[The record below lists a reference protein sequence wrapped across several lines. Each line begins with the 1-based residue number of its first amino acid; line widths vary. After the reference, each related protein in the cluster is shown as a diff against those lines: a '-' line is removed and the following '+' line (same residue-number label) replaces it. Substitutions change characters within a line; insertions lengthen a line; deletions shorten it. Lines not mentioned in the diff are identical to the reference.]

1 MRSAPLA
8 FAARHPRL
16 GAALG
21 ALAISQS
28 SPLAKLSGASPAV
41 VTLFRGVIALPFL
54 ALLARREGHRPAPRD
69 RALALVAGGLFALD
83 LQFFHLSIPLLGV
96 GLATVV
102 PNAQIFIVGAFAAL
116 AGERTPRRVIAA
128 IPLALVGLLLLARVL
143 DPFGVSLGVGGG
155 AAELVAPAVVSAGSD
170 PALGVLWGIA
180 SATFYGLYLIITR
193 RISTASTAVGPF
205 TMLRDAAIG
214 MIAVSL
220 LLALLDGVLLPPEIW
235 PGVGWLVLLALMS
248 QVLGYPLINASI
260 PHLPSVVG
268 SVLLFV
274 QPLMTLVVGVIIF
287 GEVPTPGQLL
297 GALIL
302 FAGVLVAA
310 RK

>member
-1 MRSAPLA
+1 MRAAPLG
-8 FAARHPRL
+8 FATRHPRL

-41 VTLFRGVIALPFL
+41 VTLFRGAVALPFL
-54 ALLARREGHRPAPRD
+54 ALLARREGHRAAPRD
-69 RALALVAGGLFALD
+69 RALAFIAGGLFALD
-83 LQFFHLSIPLLGV
+83 LQCFHVSIPLLGV

-102 PNAQIFIVGAFAAL
+102 PNAQVFMVGLFAAL
-116 AGERTPRRVIAA
+116 AGERTPGRAIAA
-128 IPLALVGLLLLARVL
+128 IPFAFAGLLMLARVL
-143 DPFGVSLGVGGG
+143 DPFGVNGFADPSV
-155 AAELVAPAVVSAGSD
+155 VAAGSD
-170 PALGVLWGIA
+170 PAQGVLWGLGA
-180 SATFYGLYLIITR
+180 AAFYGLYLIITR
-193 RISTASTAVGPF
+193 RISTSATGSTAVGPF
-205 TMLRDAAIG
+205 TMLRDSALG
-214 MIAVSL
+214 TIAVSL
-220 LLALLDGVLLPPEIW
+220 FLALLTGSLLPPEIW
-235 PGVGWLVLLALMS
+235 PGVGWLLLLALLS

-274 QPLMTLVVGVIIF
+274 QPLMTLVAGVIIF
-287 GEVPTPGQLL
+287 GEVPTPGQLV

-302 FAGVLVAA
+302 FGGVLVAA

>member
-1 MRSAPLA
+1 MRAAPLG
-8 FAARHPRL
+8 FASRHPRL

-41 VTLFRGVIALPFL
+41 VTLFRGVVALPFL
-54 ALLARREGHRPAPRD
+54 ALLARREGHSATPRD
-69 RALALVAGGLFALD
+69 RALAFIAGGLFALD
-83 LQFFHLSIPLLGV
+83 LQCFHVSIPLLGV

-102 PNAQIFIVGAFAAL
+102 PNAQVFMVGLFAAL
-116 AGERTPRRVIAA
+116 AGERTPGRAIAA
-128 IPLALVGLLLLARVL
+128 IPFAFIGLLMLARVL
-143 DPFGVSLGVGGG
+143 DPFGVNGLADPSVI
-155 AAELVAPAVVSAGSD
+155 AAGSD
-170 PALGVLWGIA
+170 PAQGVLWGLGA
-180 SATFYGLYLIITR
+180 AAFYGLYLIITR
-193 RISTASTAVGPF
+193 RISTSASGSSAVGPF
-205 TMLRDAAIG
+205 TMLRDSALG
-214 MIAVSL
+214 TIAVSL
-220 LLALLDGVLLPPEIW
+220 LLALLTGSLLPPEVW
-235 PGVGWLVLLALMS
+235 PGVGWLALLALMS

-274 QPLMTLVVGVIIF
+274 QPLMTLVAGVIIF
-287 GEVPTPGQLL
+287 GEIPTPGQLV

-302 FAGVLVAA
+302 FGGVLVAA

>member
-1 MRSAPLA
+1 MRSAPLG
-8 FAARHPRL
+8 FASRHPRL

-41 VTLFRGVIALPFL
+41 VTLFRGVVALPFL
-54 ALLARREGHRPAPRD
+54 ALLARREGHSATPRD
-69 RALALVAGGLFALD
+69 RALAFIAGGLFALD
-83 LQFFHLSIPLLGV
+83 LQCFHVSIPLLGV

-102 PNAQIFIVGAFAAL
+102 PNAQVFMVGLFAAL
-116 AGERTPRRVIAA
+116 AGERTPGRAIAA
-128 IPLALVGLLLLARVL
+128 IPFAFIGLLMLARVL
-143 DPFGVSLGVGGG
+143 DPFGVNGV
-155 AAELVAPAVVSAGSD
+155 ADPSVVAAGSD
-170 PALGVLWGIA
+170 PAQGVLWGLGA
-180 SATFYGLYLIITR
+180 AAFYGLYLIITR
-193 RISTASTAVGPF
+193 RISTSASGSSAVGPF
-205 TMLRDAAIG
+205 TMLRDSALG
-214 MIAVSL
+214 TIAVSL
-220 LLALLDGVLLPPEIW
+220 LLALLTGSLLPPEIW

-274 QPLMTLVVGVIIF
+274 QPLMTLVAGVIIF
-287 GEVPTPGQLL
+287 GEVPTPGQLV

-302 FAGVLVAA
+302 FGGVLVAA

>member
-1 MRSAPLA
+1 MRAAPLG

-41 VTLFRGVIALPFL
+41 VTLFRGAVALPFL
-54 ALLARREGHRPAPRD
+54 ALLARREGHHATLRD
-69 RALALVAGGLFALD
+69 RALAFIAGGLFALD
-83 LQFFHLSIPLLGV
+83 LQCFHVSIPLLGV

-102 PNAQIFIVGAFAAL
+102 PNAQVFMVGIVAAL
-116 AGERTPRRVIAA
+116 AGERTPGRAIAA
-128 IPLALVGLLLLARVL
+128 IPMAFLGLLMLARVL
-143 DPFGVSLGVGGG
+143 DPFGVEGFADPSVI
-155 AAELVAPAVVSAGSD
+155 AAGSD
-170 PALGVLWGIA
+170 PAQGVLWGLGA
-180 SATFYGLYLIITR
+180 AAFYGLYLIITR
-193 RISTASTAVGPF
+193 RISTSATGSTAVGPF
-205 TMLRDAAIG
+205 TMLRDSALG
-214 MIAVSL
+214 TIAVSL
-220 LLALLDGVLLPPEIW
+220 TLALLDGALLPPEIW
-235 PGVGWLVLLALMS
+235 PGVGWLILLALMS

-274 QPLMTLVVGVIIF
+274 QPLMTLVAGVIIF
-287 GEVPTPGQLL
+287 GEVPTPGQLV

-302 FAGVLVAA
+302 FGGVLVAA

>member
-1 MRSAPLA
+1 MRAAPLG
-8 FAARHPRL
+8 FATRHPRL

-41 VTLFRGVIALPFL
+41 VTLFRGAVALPFL
-54 ALLARREGHRPAPRD
+54 ALLARREGHAATPRD
-69 RALALVAGGLFALD
+69 RALAFVAGGLFALD
-83 LQFFHLSIPLLGV
+83 LQCFHLSIPLLGV

-102 PNAQIFIVGAFAAL
+102 PNSQVFMVGLFAAL
-116 AGERTPRRVIAA
+116 AGERTPKCAIAA
-128 IPLALVGLLLLARVL
+128 IPLAFLGLLMLARVL
-143 DPFGVSLGVGGG
+143 DPFGANGLADPTVI
-155 AAELVAPAVVSAGSD
+155 AAGSD
-170 PALGVLWGIA
+170 PAQGVLWGLGA
-180 SATFYGLYLIITR
+180 AAFYGLYLIITR
-193 RISTASTAVGPF
+193 RISTSASGSAAVGPF
-205 TMLRDAAIG
+205 TMLRDSALG
-214 MIAVSL
+214 TIAVSL
-220 LLALLDGVLLPPEIW
+220 TLALATGSLLPPEIW

-268 SVLLFV
+268 SLLLFV
-274 QPLMTLVVGVIIF
+274 QPLMTLVAGVIIF
-287 GEVPTPGQLL
+287 GEVPTPGQLV

-302 FAGVLVAA
+302 FGGVMVAA

>member
-8 FAARHPRL
+8 FASRHPRL

-21 ALAISQS
+21 AMAISQS

-41 VTLFRGVIALPFL
+41 VTLFRGAVALPFL
-54 ALLARREGHRPAPRD
+54 ALLARREGHAPARRD
-69 RALALVAGGLFALD
+69 RALAILAGGLFALD
-83 LQFFHLSIPLLGV
+83 LQCFHISIPLLGV
-96 GLATVV
+96 ALATVV
-102 PNAQIFIVGAFAAL
+102 PNAQVFIVGLFAAL
-116 AGERTPRRVIAA
+116 AGERTPRRAIAA
-128 IPLALVGLLLLARVL
+128 IPFALIGLLMLARVV
-143 DPFGVSLGVGGG
+143 DPFGGGVIST
-155 AAELVAPAVVSAGSD
+155 AVVSAGSD
-170 PALGVLWGIA
+170 PALGFLWGIGA
-180 SATFYGLYLIITR
+180 AAFYGLYLIITR
-193 RISTASTAVGPF
+193 RISTSATGSSAVGPF
-205 TMLRDAAIG
+205 TMLRDSALG
-214 MIAVSL
+214 TIAVSL
-220 LLALLDGVLLPPEIW
+220 LLALLGGSLLPPQVW

-274 QPLMTLVVGVIIF
+274 QPLMTLVAGVIIF
-287 GEVPTPGQLL
+287 GEIPTPGQLV

-302 FAGVLVAA
+302 FGGVLVAA

>member
-8 FAARHPRL
+8 FASRHPRL

-21 ALAISQS
+21 AMAISQS

-41 VTLFRGVIALPFL
+41 VTLFRGAVALPFL
-54 ALLARREGHRPAPRD
+54 TLLARREGHAPARRD
-69 RALALVAGGLFALD
+69 RALAILAGGLFALD
-83 LQFFHLSIPLLGV
+83 LQCFHISIPLLGV
-96 GLATVV
+96 ALATVV
-102 PNAQIFIVGAFAAL
+102 PNAQVFIVGLFAAL
-116 AGERTPRRVIAA
+116 AGERTPGRAIVA
-128 IPLALVGLLLLARVL
+128 IPFALIGLLMLARVV
-143 DPFGVSLGVGGG
+143 DPFGGGVIST
-155 AAELVAPAVVSAGSD
+155 AVVSAGSD
-170 PALGVLWGIA
+170 PALGVLWGIGA
-180 SATFYGLYLIITR
+180 AAFYGLYLIITR
-193 RISTASTAVGPF
+193 RISTSATGSSAVGPF
-205 TMLRDAAIG
+205 TMLRDSALG
-214 MIAVSL
+214 TIAVSL
-220 LLALLDGVLLPPEIW
+220 LLALLSGSLLPPQVW

-274 QPLMTLVVGVIIF
+274 QPLMTLVAGVIIF
-287 GEVPTPGQLL
+287 GEIPTPGQLV

-302 FAGVLVAA
+302 FGGVLVAA

>member
-8 FAARHPRL
+8 FATRHPRL

-21 ALAISQS
+21 AIAISQS
-28 SPLAKLSGASPAV
+28 SPLAKLSGGSPAV
-41 VTLFRGVIALPFL
+41 VTLFRGTVALPFL
-54 ALLARREGHRPAPRD
+54 ALLARREGHAPAQRD
-69 RALALVAGGLFALD
+69 RLLAIAAGGLFALD
-83 LQFFHLSIPLLGV
+83 LQCFHISIPLLGV
-96 GLATVV
+96 ALATVV
-102 PNAQIFIVGAFAAL
+102 PNAQVFIVGLFAAF
-116 AGERTPRRVIAA
+116 AGERTPGRAIVA
-128 IPLALVGLLLLARVL
+128 IPFALLGLVMLARIV
-143 DPFGVSLGVGGG
+143 DPFSGG
-155 AAELVAPAVVSAGSD
+155 AVSTEIVSAGSD
-170 PALGVLWGIA
+170 PALGVLWGIGA
-180 SATFYGLYLIITR
+180 ATFYGLYLVITR
-193 RISTASTAVGPF
+193 RISTASSAVGPF
-205 TMLRDAAIG
+205 TMLRDSALG
-214 MIAVSL
+214 TIAVSL
-220 LLALLDGVLLPPEIW
+220 LIAAVGGSLLPPQIW

-274 QPLMTLVVGVIIF
+274 QPLMTLVAGVVIF
-287 GEVPTPGQLL
+287 GEIPTPGQLL

>member
-1 MRSAPLA
+1 MSTSRSAPLG
-8 FAARHPRL
+8 FATRHPRL

-41 VTLFRGVIALPFL
+41 VTLFRGAVALPFL
-54 ALLARREGHRPAPRD
+54 ALFARREGHAATPRD
-69 RALALVAGGLFALD
+69 RALAFVAGGLFALD
-83 LQFFHLSIPLLGV
+83 LQCFHLSIPLLGV

-102 PNAQIFIVGAFAAL
+102 PNSQVFMVGLFAAL
-116 AGERTPRRVIAA
+116 AGERTPKCAIAA
-128 IPLALVGLLLLARVL
+128 IPLAFLGLLMLARVL
-143 DPFGVSLGVGGG
+143 DPFGANGLADPTVI
-155 AAELVAPAVVSAGSD
+155 AAGSD
-170 PALGVLWGIA
+170 PAQGVLWGLGA
-180 SATFYGLYLIITR
+180 AAFYGLYLIITR
-193 RISTASTAVGPF
+193 RISTSATGSAAVGPF
-205 TMLRDAAIG
+205 TMLRDSALG
-214 MIAVSL
+214 TIAVSL
-220 LLALLDGVLLPPEIW
+220 ALALATGSLLPPEYW

-268 SVLLFV
+268 SLLLFV
-274 QPLMTLVVGVIIF
+274 QPLMTLVAGVIIF
-287 GEVPTPGQLL
+287 GEVPTPGQLV

-302 FAGVLVAA
+302 FGGVMVAA

>member
-1 MRSAPLA
+1 VRAAPLG
-8 FAARHPRL
+8 FATRHPRL

-41 VTLFRGVIALPFL
+41 VTLFRGVFALPFL
-54 ALLARREGHRPAPRD
+54 LLLASREGHAPSRRD
-69 RALALVAGGLFALD
+69 RALAFFAGGLFALD
-83 LQFFHLSIPLLGV
+83 LQCFHISIPLLGV

-102 PNAQIFIVGAFAAL
+102 PNAQVFIVGIYAAL
-116 AGERTPRRVIAA
+116 MGERTPGRAIAA
-128 IPLALVGLLLLARVL
+128 IPFAFLGLLLLAQVV
-143 DPFGVSLGVGGG
+143 DPFAG
-155 AAELVAPAVVSAGSD
+155 ALNVSAGSD
-170 PALGVLWGIA
+170 PALGVLWGLGA
-180 SATFYGLYLIITR
+180 AAFYGLYLVITR
-193 RISTASTAVGPF
+193 RISTASSAVGPF
-205 TMLRDAAIG
+205 TMLRDSAIG
-214 MIAVSL
+214 MIGTSL
-220 LLALLDGVLLPPEIW
+220 VLALLTGSILPPDLG
-235 PGVGWLVLLALMS
+235 PGLGWLLLLALMS

-274 QPLMTLVVGVIIF
+274 QPLMTLVAGVIIF
-287 GEVPTPGQLL
+287 GEIPTPGQLV

>member
-8 FAARHPRL
+8 FASRHPRL

-21 ALAISQS
+21 AMAISQS

-41 VTLFRGVIALPFL
+41 VTLFRGAVALPFL
-54 ALLARREGHRPAPRD
+54 ALLARREGHAPARRD
-69 RALALVAGGLFALD
+69 RALAILAGGLFALD
-83 LQFFHLSIPLLGV
+83 LQCFHISIPLLGV
-96 GLATVV
+96 ALATVV
-102 PNAQIFIVGAFAAL
+102 PNAQVFIVGLFAAL
-116 AGERTPRRVIAA
+116 AGERTPGRAIVA
-128 IPLALVGLLLLARVL
+128 IPFALIGLLMLARVV
-143 DPFGVSLGVGGG
+143 DPFGGGVISTT
-155 AAELVAPAVVSAGSD
+155 VVSAGSD
-170 PALGVLWGIA
+170 PALGVLWGIGA
-180 SATFYGLYLIITR
+180 AAFYGLYLIITR
-193 RISTASTAVGPF
+193 RISTSATGSSAVGPF
-205 TMLRDAAIG
+205 TMLRDSALG
-214 MIAVSL
+214 TIAVSL
-220 LLALLDGVLLPPEIW
+220 LLALLSGSLLPPQVW

-274 QPLMTLVVGVIIF
+274 QPLMTLVAGVIIF
-287 GEVPTPGQLL
+287 GEIPTPGQLV

-302 FAGVLVAA
+302 FGGVLVAA

>member
-1 MRSAPLA
+1 MRAAPLG
-8 FAARHPRL
+8 FASRHPRL

-41 VTLFRGVIALPFL
+41 VTLFRGVVALPFL
-54 ALLARREGHRPAPRD
+54 ALLARREGHSATPRD
-69 RALALVAGGLFALD
+69 RALAFIAGGLFALD
-83 LQFFHLSIPLLGV
+83 LQCFHVSIPLLGV

-102 PNAQIFIVGAFAAL
+102 PNAQVFMVGLFAAL
-116 AGERTPRRVIAA
+116 AGERTPGRAIAA
-128 IPLALVGLLLLARVL
+128 IPFAFIGLLMLARVL
-143 DPFGVSLGVGGG
+143 DPFGVNGLADPSV
-155 AAELVAPAVVSAGSD
+155 VAAGSD
-170 PALGVLWGIA
+170 PAQGVLWGLGA
-180 SATFYGLYLIITR
+180 AAFYGLYLIITR
-193 RISTASTAVGPF
+193 RISTSASGSSAVGPF
-205 TMLRDAAIG
+205 TMLRDSALG
-214 MIAVSL
+214 TIAVSL
-220 LLALLDGVLLPPEIW
+220 LLALLTGSLLPPEIW

-274 QPLMTLVVGVIIF
+274 QPLMTLVAGVIIF
-287 GEVPTPGQLL
+287 GEVPTPGQLV

-302 FAGVLVAA
+302 FGGVLVAA

>member
-8 FAARHPRL
+8 FASRHPRL

-21 ALAISQS
+21 AMAISQS

-41 VTLFRGVIALPFL
+41 VTLFRGAVALPFL
-54 ALLARREGHRPAPRD
+54 TLLARREGHAPARRD
-69 RALALVAGGLFALD
+69 RALAILAGGLFALD
-83 LQFFHLSIPLLGV
+83 LQCFHISIPLLGV
-96 GLATVV
+96 ALATVV
-102 PNAQIFIVGAFAAL
+102 PNAQVFIVGLFAAL
-116 AGERTPRRVIAA
+116 AGERTPRRAIVA
-128 IPLALVGLLLLARVL
+128 IPFALIGLLMLARVV
-143 DPFGVSLGVGGG
+143 DPFGGGVIST
-155 AAELVAPAVVSAGSD
+155 AVVSAGSD
-170 PALGVLWGIA
+170 PALGVLWGIGA
-180 SATFYGLYLIITR
+180 AAFYGLYLIITR
-193 RISTASTAVGPF
+193 RISTSATGSSAVGPF
-205 TMLRDAAIG
+205 TMLRDSALG
-214 MIAVSL
+214 TIAVSL
-220 LLALLDGVLLPPEIW
+220 LLALLGGSLLPPQVW

-274 QPLMTLVVGVIIF
+274 QPLMTLVAGVIIF
-287 GEVPTPGQLL
+287 GEIPTPGQLV

-302 FAGVLVAA
+302 FGGVLVAA

>member
-1 MRSAPLA
+1 MAASPTAGSGGSAPLA
-8 FAARHPRL
+8 FATRHPRL

-41 VTLFRGVIALPFL
+41 VTLFRGLFALPFL
-54 ALLARREGHRPAPRD
+54 ALLARREGHAPSRRD
-69 RALALVAGGLFALD
+69 RGLALLAGALFALD
-83 LQFFHLSIPLLGV
+83 LQCFHISIPLLGV
-96 GLATVV
+96 ALATVV
-102 PNAQIFIVGAFAAL
+102 PNAQVFIVGLFAAL
-116 AGERTPRRVIAA
+116 SGERTPGRAFAA
-128 IPLALVGLLLLARVL
+128 IPFALLGLLLLARVV
-143 DPFGVSLGVGGG
+143 DPFGDGLLGSGV
-155 AAELVAPAVVSAGSD
+155 VAAGSD
-170 PALGVLWGIA
+170 PALGVLWALGA
-180 SATFYGLYLIITR
+180 ATFYGLYLVITR
-193 RISTASTAVGPF
+193 RISTASSAVGPF
-205 TMLRDAAIG
+205 TMLRDSALG
-214 MIAVSL
+214 MIGTSL
-220 LLALLDGVLLPPEIW
+220 LLALLTGSLLPPDV
-235 PGVGWLVLLALMS
+235 GAGLGWLLLLALMS

-274 QPLMTLVVGVIIF
+274 QPLMTLVAGVVIF
-287 GEVPTPGQLL
+287 GEVPTPGQLG